1 MATFPFDMENLIE
14 LCRQNDVAKIGLF
27 GSTARGEA
35 SDESDLDFLVEFEK
49 RKSLLEV
56 VRFERELSESL
67 GKKVDLLTEAAISPY
82 IKDNILRD
90 VMVIYDTK

>member
-1 MATFPFDMENLIE
+1 MATFPFDTDDLIA
-14 LCRQNDVAKIGLF
+14 LCRQNDVSMIGLF

-35 SDESDLDFLVEFEK
+35 SENSDLDFLVEFGE

-82 IKDNILRD
+82 IKENILQD
-90 VMVIYDTK
+90 LEVIYDTK

>member
-1 MATFPFDMENLIE
+1 MATFPFDMDNLIE
-14 LCRQNDVAKIGLF
+14 LCRQNDVAKNGLF

-67 GKKVDLLTEAAISPY
+67 GKKVDLL
-82 IKDNILRD
+82 ILQHL
-90 VMVIYDTK
+90 VEKFWGPVL

>member
-1 MATFPFDMENLIE
+1 MATFPFDTENLIE
-14 LCRQNDVAKIGLF
+14 LCRQNNVSRIGLF

-35 SDESDLDFLVEFEK
+35 TNESDLDLLVEFDV

-56 VRFERELSESL
+56 VRFERELSERL

-82 IKDNILRD
+82 IRENILQD
-90 VMVIYDTK
+90 LTIIYDSK

>member
-1 MATFPFDMENLIE
+1 MATFPFDTENLIK
-14 LCRQNDVAKIGLF
+14 LCRQNNVAMIGIF

-35 SDESDLDFLVEFEK
+35 TDESDIDFLVEFDI

-82 IKDNILRD
+82 IRENILQD
-90 VMVIYDTK
+90 LTIIYDSK

>member
-1 MATFPFDMENLIE
+1 MATFPFDTENLIK
-14 LCRQNDVAKIGLF
+14 LCRQNDVTMIGLF

-35 SDESDLDFLVEFEK
+35 TDESDLDFLVEFDI

-82 IKDNILRD
+82 IRENILQD
-90 VMVIYDTK
+90 LTIIYDSK

>member
-1 MATFPFDMENLIE
+1 MATFPFDIDSFIA
-14 LCRQNDVAKIGLF
+14 LCRQNDVVMIGLF

-35 SDESDLDFLVEFEK
+35 SEESDLDFLVEFEK

-56 VRFERELSESL
+56 VRFERELSEKL

-82 IKDNILRD
+82 IRDNILRD
-90 VMVIYDTK
+90 VTVIYDAK